1 MAKCSAPGPLIVAIG
16 GTVKPG
22 SSTER
27 ALGLAVEAVKALGAE
42 VIVFDGAYLTALP
55 HYGGPDHSDVHGQDL
70 VDAVRRAD
78 GVIIASPGY
87 HGSISGVVKNGLDF
101 LEALSQDA
109 RPYLDGRVVGLIATA
124 YGDQAATSTL
134 VALRTVAHALRGW
147 PTPMGVAIRSHAAL
161 FSPDGGCLDERIIQQ
176 ISVVAQQVVTG
187 AKGFK
192 FSGESRSVSKA

>member
-1 MAKCSAPGPLIVAIG
+1 MAKRSASGPLIVAIG
-16 GTVKPG
+16 GPVKPG

-42 VIVFDGAYLTALP
+42 VIPFDGAYLTALP
-55 HYGGPDHSDVHGQDL
+55 HYGGPCHDDVHGQDL

-87 HGSISGVVKNGLDF
+87 HGSISGVVKNSLDF
-101 LEALSQDA
+101 LEAVSQDP

-147 PTPMGVAIRSHAAL
+147 PTPMGVAISTHTSL
-161 FSPDGGCLDERIIQQ
+161 FTPDGGCVDER
-176 ISVVAQQVVTG
+176 VVDRITLMARQVIFG
-187 AKGFK
+187 ARALAAAKTFDRT
-192 FSGESRSVSKA
+192 SI

>member
-1 MAKCSAPGPLIVAIG
+1 MTKCPAPRPLIVAIG

-27 ALGLAVEAVKALGAE
+27 ALGLAVGAAQALGAE
-42 VIVFDGAYLTALP
+42 VIVFEGAYLTALP
-55 HYGGPDHSDVHGQDL
+55 HYGGPDHVAAHGQDL

-134 VALRTVAHALRGW
+134 AALRTVAHALRGW
-147 PTPMGVAIRSHAAL
+147 PTPMGVAIRTHSGL
-161 FSPDGGCLDERIIQQ
+161 FSTDGGCLDEKVIQQ
-176 ISVVAQQVVTG
+176 ISVVAEQVVKG
-187 AKGFK
+187 AERHCQPKLANIG
-192 FSGESRSVSKA
+192 